1 LLDNI
6 IGQGET
12 VHSLKEELAKD
23 RLPRTLLFH
32 GPIYGGKLCPCASCE
47 QQRQLSHPYTL
58 ILGSRYFDVEIPA
71 CADVYKRTGKT
82 AARYLFVRS
91 VRKLM
96 KRFYPVLWQ
105 EGARRAAAVADHLNE
120 IEDMI
125 AETMDA
131 ERIERIVALSLKLP
145 AYLPGD
151 STPVHQIRS
160 ISYWAHL
167 SSPSERKVVIFENA
181 DQMQASSRNA
191 LLKLLEEPPENVYL
205 FLLTTRKG
213 SIMPTLRSRLRPYP
227 FLERSEDEQKE
238 VLRKIFREE
247 SDEYRSLRDY
257 FLAWR
262 SINPHS
268 LKNLAKK
275 FLRLVTT
282 EEGGS
287 ASLLDEMAE
296 IVSGPSAEISLTS
309 LAEELLVLFQD
320 SLREKSLP
328 LELLE
333 SWTALLRDMLL
344 RRESINLN
352 PRMAVE
358 SLFYRMRRAL

>member
-32 GPIYGGKLCPCASCE
+32 GPIYGGKLSTALEIARILTCTKGEGQWLCPCASCE

-287 ASLLDEMAE
+287 ASLLDE
-296 IVSGPSAEISLTS
+296 IGPFSGDISDVSGGGITGAVSGFPEGKEPAAGAPGELDSSAEGYAASQG
-309 LAEELLVLFQD
+309 EYQ
-320 SLREKSLP
+320 P
-328 LELLE
+328 
-333 SWTALLRDMLL
+333 
-344 RRESINLN
+344 
-352 PRMAVE
+352 
-358 SLFYRMRRAL
+358 